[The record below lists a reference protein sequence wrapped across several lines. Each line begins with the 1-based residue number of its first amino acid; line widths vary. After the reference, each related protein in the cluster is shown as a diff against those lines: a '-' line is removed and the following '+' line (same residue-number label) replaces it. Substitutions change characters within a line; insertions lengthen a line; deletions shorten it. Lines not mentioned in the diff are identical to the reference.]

1 MVVDLPFTE
10 EQVKTNLYHRTF
22 SPNTD
27 PMEFVWHRDREDRV
41 VDVIEPGGWKFQFED
56 QLPIELKKFT
66 RLEIPAGSYH
76 RVIPGTEELK
86 IFLRKL

>member
-10 EQVKTNLYHRTF
+10 RLVDYNCSIRRF
-22 SPNTD
+22 DPATD